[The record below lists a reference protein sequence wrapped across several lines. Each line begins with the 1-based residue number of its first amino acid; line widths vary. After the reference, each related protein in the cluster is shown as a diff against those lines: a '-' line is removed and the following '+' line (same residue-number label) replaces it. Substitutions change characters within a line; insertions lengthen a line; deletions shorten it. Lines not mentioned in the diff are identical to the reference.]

1 MATPDKIEIPA
12 DVDKCDVRWK
22 GEELHLTNLQKVFWP
37 EEGITKR
44 DLLLYYAFMAPV
56 LLPHLK
62 DRAVVMKRYPNG
74 INGDFF
80 FMKRTPANH
89 PKWLQTCAISH
100 RSGNLIDFPMAQD
113 LGSLLWLINLGC
125 IDLNQWYATCSDVN
139 RPDYLHFDLDP
150 VPPAS
155 IDDVCKAALL
165 VRDYMA
171 ERGVETLPKTS
182 GSRGI
187 HVYIPILCG
196 PLQKDVWRVA
206 KRVAGELAAAH
217 PQQLTSVYR
226 VAERPAGRV
235 LVDYNQNA
243 WGRTLAS
250 VYSVRPKPK
259 APVSMPLHWGE
270 VEKGIRME
278 QFHIGN
284 ARSRIDD
291 TGDLFRPLLLK
302 KSRIKLEILK

>member
-1 MATPDKIEIPA
+1 
-12 DVDKCDVRWK
+12 
-22 GEELHLTNLQKVFWP
+22 
-37 EEGITKR
+37 
-44 DLLLYYAFMAPV
+44 
-56 LLPHLK
+56 
-62 DRAVVMKRYPNG
+62 
-74 INGDFF
+74 
-80 FMKRTPANH
+80 
-89 PKWLQTCAISH
+89 
-100 RSGNLIDFPMAQD
+100 
-113 LGSLLWLINLGC
+113 
-125 IDLNQWYATCSDVN
+125 
-139 RPDYLHFDLDP
+139 

-187 HVYIPILCG
+187 HVYIPIICG

-259 APVSMPLHWGE
+259 APVSMPLRWDE

-284 ARSRIDD
+284 ARPRIDD